1 MLTGL
6 LLGLVLP
13 AAMPAATL
21 DGLVGVED
29 LLAII
34 ATWGNAGGP
43 EDIDG
48 SGMVGTGDLL
58 IILDDWGWCE

>member
-34 ATWGNAGGP
+34 AT
-43 EDIDG
+43 
-48 SGMVGTGDLL
+48 
-58 IILDDWGWCE
+58 